1 MVATTPFVAA
11 CSLLV
16 LSFAAPIRNVAER
29 AVTARGAYIMFGGD
43 GTMNTGWPSRKTWLS
58 FEDAWKANLKTIQNS
73 CQVEGWGDNNSD
85 AETQAIKDS
94 IVAESDASGIPKEF
108 ILAIVVQ
115 ESKGCVR
122 APTTRWSHDN
132 PGLMQSAQGKGTCNP
147 SGIPI
152 SPCSDATIRQM
163 IHDGTD
169 GDGLETTL
177 TQCVADAGT
186 TDDSKWYKAA
196 RLYNAGRITD
206 NNLGIGPTP
215 CYASDIANRLTSPF
229 NWSPCDNAV
238 IGSLASAQGSVSE
251 PNDAPVEPESA
262 PTSAA
267 PASTAPAASPHS
279 PTSTPTPIPVP
290 GVFAENPNADSAK
303 PELIIDGAATGC
315 TNYYTPKS
323 GDTCAS
329 APVDFGTL
337 RELNTG
343 LNAEC
348 TNLWAGYAYCIA
360 A

>member
-1 MVATTPFVAA
+1 M
-11 CSLLV
+11 
-16 LSFAAPIRNVAER
+16 
-29 AVTARGAYIMFGGD
+29 M
-43 GTMNTGWPSRKTWLS
+43 
-58 FEDAWKANLKTIQNS
+58 
-73 CQVEGWGDNNSD
+73 
-85 AETQAIKDS
+85 
-94 IVAESDASGIPKEF
+94 
-108 ILAIVVQ
+108 Q

-122 APTTRWSHDN
+122 VPTTRWSHDN

-147 SGIPI
+147 DGNPL
-152 SPCSDATIRQM
+152 SPCKADTIRLM

-238 IGSLASAQGSVSE
+238 IGTLSSAQGTVANTNNV
-251 PNDAPVEPESA
+251 PDDAT
-262 PTSAA
+262 PTTTTTTTTTTTAA
-267 PASTAPAASPHS
+267 AYSTAPT
-279 PTSTPTPIPVP
+279 PTS
-290 GVFAENPNADSAK
+290 GVFAEVPQIAPAK
-303 PELIIDGAATGC
+303 PDLIIDGAATGC
-315 TNYYTPKS
+315 TNYYTPQS

-329 APVDFGTL
+329 APIAFAKL
-337 RELNTG
+337 RELNSQ
-343 LNAEC
+343 LNSEC

-360 A
+360 V